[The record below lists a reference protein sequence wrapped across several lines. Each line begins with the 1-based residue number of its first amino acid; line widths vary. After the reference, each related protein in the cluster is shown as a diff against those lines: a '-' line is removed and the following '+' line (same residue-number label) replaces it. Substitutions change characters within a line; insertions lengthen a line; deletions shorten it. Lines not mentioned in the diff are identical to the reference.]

1 MFGNISSLLSATL
14 LQKYSFFILIES
26 IFCIAL
32 DLFIVLIKEM
42 NEDFP
47 REIQLRPEFI
57 FTVNILGQGI
67 WAGLLGITVA
77 IFCNK
82 LQQEKFRE
90 QLMPLGI
97 WNDAV
102 LHLEAGL
109 FAWCLLVSMAQFVA
123 MLLSGYSALGIVAH
137 ELVATQVELAMAI
150 LILAEIIFTLGLCL
164 TVFSLLIFSFNALL
178 PVYFNALVKKLAKS
192 VLCKRYSSDRWKQN
206 PSCDFS
212 QASFVGS
219 SVEFKTIDALS
230 DLSIPT
236 LTRKLA
242 QKRFKD
248 SRQGSFASSTAAS
261 SNSNSSNRSE
271 LLLI

>member
-14 LQKYSFFILIES
+14 LQKYSFFLLIES

-32 DLFIVLIKEM
+32 DIFIILIKEM
-42 NEDFP
+42 NDDFP
-47 REIQLRPEFI
+47 RSIQLRPEFI
-57 FTVNILGQGI
+57 FTVSILGQGI
-67 WAGLLGITVA
+67 WAGLLGISVA

-90 QLMPLGI
+90 QLLPLGAFT
-97 WNDAV
+97 DGT
-102 LHLEAGL
+102 LHMEAGL
-109 FAWCLLVSMAQFVA
+109 FAWCLFTSLGQFVA
-123 MLLSGYSALGIVAH
+123 VLLSGYSALGIVAH
-137 ELVATQVELAMAI
+137 DLVATQVERAMSI
-150 LILAEIIFTLGLCL
+150 LIVTEIFMLLALCL

-178 PVYFNALVKKLAKS
+178 PVYFHALIQKMAEL
-192 VLCKRYSSDRWKQN
+192 LCNRYSSDRWKQN

-219 SVEFKTIDALS
+219 SVEFKTIDVLA

-242 QKRFKD
+242 QKRLKD
-248 SRQGSFASSTAAS
+248 SRQSSYASSS
-261 SNSNSSNRSE
+261 GNSSNRSE
-271 LLLI
+271 LLLL